1 MLFQC
6 ELLSDALHTAVR
18 VFVIL
23 PGLKRSPKGNC
34 LPSREQ
40 NFPMLTLCH
49 GAYDNGSCWIR
60 KTNIER
66 YAEEKGLAVVMPSVA
81 NSFYTDARL
90 GEAYFTFVTQELPE
104 QVRAIF
110 PLSDKRE
117 ENFIAGLS
125 MGGYGAM
132 KAALTYPEHY
142 AAGASMSGVL
152 DIVHRVKESAKEK
165 KPEIDLQGIFLS
177 EGRTLEGT
185 ANDLL
190 YLLET
195 ADTAKLP
202 RLYACCGT
210 SDVLLPESRAFRD
223 KAAEMGIPLA
233 YEEGPGDHEWDFWDR
248 YIRKILDWM
257 VPGTDSPVNME
268 SR

>member
-1 MLFQC
+1 
-6 ELLSDALHTAVR
+6 
-18 VFVIL
+18 
-23 PGLKRSPKGNC
+23 
-34 LPSREQ
+34 
-40 NFPMLTLCH
+40 
-49 GAYDNGSCWIR
+49 
-60 KTNIER
+60 
-66 YAEEKGLAVVMPSVA
+66 
-81 NSFYTDARL
+81 
-90 GEAYFTFVTQELPE
+90 
-104 QVRAIF
+104 
-110 PLSDKRE
+110 
-117 ENFIAGLS
+117 
-125 MGGYGAM
+125 
-132 KAALTYPEHY
+132 
-142 AAGASMSGVL
+142 MSGVL

-165 KPEIDLQGIFLS
+165 KPEIDLQGIFLG

-190 YLLET
+190 YLLEM